1 MAAQVLFFTGA
12 LGLGVAVGVLYDI
25 FRILRVRLRLPLLGG
40 ILDLLFWLVVTA
52 ALFLYTVTAGSGEV
66 RGYLVLAVLGG
77 AAAYFWLLSRWF
89 LWLGYR
95 LADFLGL
102 VWGLVTLPLVLLA
115 RLGKKSKKTQKNPSI
130 IAASGIK

>member
-66 RGYLVLAVLGG
+66 RGCPRRAPARREGRGMEGRAAPRRGPAAGRPSGG
-77 AAAYFWLLSRWF
+77 QRCGPAS
-89 LWLGYR
+89 
-95 LADFLGL
+95 
-102 VWGLVTLPLVLLA
+102 A
-115 RLGKKSKKTQKNPSI
+115 RLGGSPGP
-130 IAASGIK
+130 AA